1 MIWIDYALIAVV
13 ALSALISL
21 FRGFVKEAL
30 SLAAW
35 VLSFLVATQF
45 TEPVAAFLG
54 AQINNDEIRYAL
66 AFATVFLATLIIC
79 AIITRLIVKLIRLS
93 PLSGVDRVV
102 GIFFGL
108 MRGVVLVTV
117 VVLLGSMTSLAASP
131 AWADS
136 IVIVGL
142 QQFTDWIVE
151 TMQFE
156 VPESWQVPLALR
168 S

>member
-1 MIWIDYALIAVV
+1 MVWIDYALIAVV

-30 SLAAW
+30 SLLVW
-35 VLSFLVATQF
+35 VLSFLVATQYA
-45 TEPVAAFLG
+45 EPAAAFLE

-93 PLSGVDRVV
+93 PLSGVDRVIGV
-102 GIFFGL
+102 FFGL
-108 MRGVVLVTV
+108 MWGAVLVAV
-117 VVLLGSMTSLAASP
+117 VVLLGNMTPLAADP
-131 AWADS
+131 AWSDS
-136 IVIVGL
+136 IIITEL
-142 QQFTDWIVE
+142 QQFTDWFVE
-151 TMQFE
+151 NMQLE
-156 VPESWQVPLALR
+156 VPESWQA